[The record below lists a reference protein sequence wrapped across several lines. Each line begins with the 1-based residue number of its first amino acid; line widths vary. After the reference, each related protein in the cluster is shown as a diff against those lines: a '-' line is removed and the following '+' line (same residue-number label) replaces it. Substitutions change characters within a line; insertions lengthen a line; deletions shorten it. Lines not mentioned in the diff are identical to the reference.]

1 MKQKKIVSSL
11 LFVFMSVALIAPGFA
26 KDETVKSQWIAAPP
40 SIDGMNTEWGNASM
54 NTYKKTKI
62 EYAFMN
68 NAEYLFV
75 LFIFKDPKF
84 LSSIQWTG
92 LTIWISPEGKKE
104 KDLGI
109 RLIKKQISADEY
121 IAILEKQIGQE
132 MPEDKKAQ
140 IRQNKA
146 YMMFDQQI
154 INKKAEGYDK
164 EAEPPKYQGALF
176 RNNILD
182 RSVLYEIAI
191 SLPKLAEVAPEIAL
205 EPGKGVN
212 LNFEWGGATREY
224 KEALTRGLAQRETT
238 ANAGQATGGLTDE
251 RGGGGLGDVEYDSVK
266 LAQSRRQLLMVK
278 QYDFWV
284 GLNLAQNNN
293 DF

>member
-1 MKQKKIVSSL
+1 MKRNRIVSSL
-11 LFVFMSVALIAPGFA
+11 LFIFMVFALVAAGSA
-26 KDETVKSQWIAAPP
+26 KDETVKSQWIASPP
-40 SIDGMNTEWGNASM
+40 SIDGMNTEWGNVSM
-54 NTYKKTKI
+54 SKYKKAKI

-68 NAEYLFV
+68 DAENLFV

-92 LTIWISPEGKKE
+92 LTIWISPEGQKE

-109 RLIKKQISADEY
+109 KFLQKQISADEY
-121 IAILEKQIGQE
+121 IAILEKQVGQE
-132 MPEDKKAQ
+132 MPEDRKAQ

-146 YMMFDQQI
+146 YMMFDQLL

-164 EAEPPKYQGALF
+164 EAVPPKYQGALF

-182 RSVLYEIAI
+182 RSVLYEVSI
-191 SLPKLAEVAPEIAL
+191 SLPKLAELAPEIGL

-212 LNFEWGGATREY
+212 LNFEWGGATKEY
-224 KEALTRGLAQRETT
+224 KEALTRGLAQSETR
-238 ANAGQATGGLTDE
+238 ASAGQATSGYTDE
-251 RGGGGLGDVEYDSVK
+251 RGGGSLADMDPERGSVK
-266 LAQSRRQLLMVK
+266 MARMRNQLLRVK

-284 GLNLAQNNN
+284 ALNLAQNQ
-293 DF
+293 